1 MRICQLA
8 QGHGIVTAGA
18 GACGELSD
26 MLDTFPAPVAVV
38 IPLARQHE
46 QQHNGEM
53 MRARF
58 GRRLMLAVP
67 ENGFFLDNLK
77 PFLKDFTTRVEA
89 AEYLGAEAAEVAVQ
103 GLLRKPGSAEHAA
116 RRLAGTEAMT
126 PKEELIHGFSELLR
140 SSGMFLHLKVLRRH
154 LKAFFQLTDQLNALK
169 DLKDE
174 AVAVEHRF
182 VINECVHCTG
192 KRVTSCDFQHAEV
205 RVRELGPV
213 FSHLGCQDLC
223 LRTGEAWAQL
233 LCALD
238 LQPLPELAREEAVG
252 GTTPMPQR
260 ARAHL
265 PLVARSMMELAE
277 VSSERFITG
286 F

>member
-26 MLDTFPAPVAVV
+26 MLDTFPAAVAVV

-58 GRRLMLAVP
+58 GARLMLGVP
-67 ENGFFLDNLK
+67 ENGFDIHNLE
-77 PFLKDFTTRVEA
+77 PFLKDFTSRVEA
-89 AEYLGAEAAEVAVQ
+89 AEYLAPKAAEVAVQ
-103 GLLRKPGSAEHAA
+103 RLLRKPGSAEHAA

-126 PKEELIHGFSELLR
+126 RKEELIHGFSELLY

-154 LKAFFQLTDQLNALK
+154 LKGFFQLADQLNGL
-169 DLKDE
+169 DE
-174 AVAVEHRF
+174 AVALQHRF

-213 FSHLGCQDLC
+213 FSYLGCQELW
-223 LRTGEAWAQL
+223 LRTGAAWAQL
-233 LCALD
+233 LKALD
-238 LQPLPELAREEAVG
+238 LPLLPELAREEAVE
-252 GTTPMPQR
+252 GTTPMPPA
-260 ARAHL
+260 ARAYL
-265 PLVARSMMELAE
+265 PSLARRMMELAE